1 MTGGAFRNSSNLL
14 GRRREIEEL
23 KASAAQISDSLDKLK
38 GELADTRKK
47 LASIREDNE
56 AAGKSM
62 REQQIAYNTAQMN
75 YKQAS
80 QKRDEIIASYQES
93 ASEAARLDK
102 QIEDIRGGLSDVTS
116 SLASLDDRNTLA
128 QEKAAELNS
137 RLEAKRNEETGHI
150 ARTEGIHVQFNSLQQ
165 KDTYLQE
172 NITRIEWDIENLRN
186 EEKGLNEQLVNT
198 ADEIKAKEDMIAR
211 TKAAIEAA
219 QTKIE
224 ECEKSIAALREKRA
238 EVSEQNKTFFDKR
251 ENLANTISAL
261 DKECY
266 RLNAA
271 KEKLE
276 AAKDGLV
283 DYMWS
288 EYEITYG
295 SASQLRDPE
304 MTDLASIKKTIASV
318 KAQIRALGDVN
329 VNAIEEYKDVNERY
343 TFLSTQH
350 DDLIKAEQSLMTV
363 IDELDN
369 GMRIQFKAK
378 FEEIKTEFDKV
389 FRELFGGG
397 RGTIELVEGEDIL
410 EAGIVIISQ
419 PPGKKLQNMMQL
431 SGGEKALTAISLLF
445 AIQNL
450 KPSPFCLLD
459 EIEAALDDS
468 NVDRY
473 ASYLHKLT
481 KHTQFIVI
489 THRRGTM
496 AAADRLYGITMQEK
510 GVSTLVSVDLIENEL
525 DASDRKQ

>member
-1 MTGGAFRNSSNLL
+1 
-14 GRRREIEEL
+14 
-23 KASAAQISDSLDKLK
+23 
-38 GELADTRKK
+38 
-47 LASIREDNE
+47 
-56 AAGKSM
+56 
-62 REQQIAYNTAQMN
+62 
-75 YKQAS
+75 
-80 QKRDEIIASYQES
+80 
-93 ASEAARLDK
+93 
-102 QIEDIRGGLSDVTS
+102 
-116 SLASLDDRNTLA
+116 
-128 QEKAAELNS
+128 
-137 RLEAKRNEETGHI
+137 AKRNEETGHI

-172 NITRIEWDIENLRN
+172 NITRIEWDIENLQN

-350 DDLIKAEQSLMTV
+350 DDLIKA
-363 IDELDN
+363 
-369 GMRIQFKAK
+369 
-378 FEEIKTEFDKV
+378 
-389 FRELFGGG
+389 
-397 RGTIELVEGEDIL
+397 
-410 EAGIVIISQ
+410 
-419 PPGKKLQNMMQL
+419 
-431 SGGEKALTAISLLF
+431 
-445 AIQNL
+445 
-450 KPSPFCLLD
+450 
-459 EIEAALDDS
+459 
-468 NVDRY
+468 
-473 ASYLHKLT
+473 
-481 KHTQFIVI
+481 
-489 THRRGTM
+489 
-496 AAADRLYGITMQEK
+496 
-510 GVSTLVSVDLIENEL
+510 
-525 DASDRKQ
+525 

>member
-1 MTGGAFRNSSNLL
+1 M
-14 GRRREIEEL
+14 
-23 KASAAQISDSLDKLK
+23 
-38 GELADTRKK
+38 
-47 LASIREDNE
+47 
-56 AAGKSM
+56 
-62 REQQIAYNTAQMN
+62 
-75 YKQAS
+75 YKRQ
-80 QKRDEIIASYQES
+80 
-93 ASEAARLDK
+93 SEAARLDK

-116 SLASLDDRNTLA
+116 SLASLDDKNTLA

-186 EEKGLNEQLVNT
+186 EEKGLNEQLANT

-211 TKAAIEAA
+211 TKSAIEAA

-410 EAGIVIISQ
+410 EAGIVIISV
-419 PPGKKLQNMMQL
+419 
-431 SGGEKALTAISLLF
+431 SYTHLTLPT
-445 AIQNL
+445 N
-450 KPSPFCLLD
+450 
-459 EIEAALDDS
+459 
-468 NVDRY
+468 
-473 ASYLHKLT
+473 
-481 KHTQFIVI
+481 
-489 THRRGTM
+489 
-496 AAADRLYGITMQEK
+496 
-510 GVSTLVSVDLIENEL
+510 
-525 DASDRKQ
+525 